1 MALEAFLANLA
12 LLDQLENQANLE
24 SRVRMERMEKMDPG
38 ASRGS
43 LVIRAKLEMLVRWVS
58 RALRGQWECR
68 ASLDPEVTLG
78 EREE

>member
-1 MALEAFLANLA
+1 M
-12 LLDQLENQANLE
+12 DQLENQANRE
-24 SRVRMERMEKMDPG
+24 NQVRMERMEKMVPG

-43 LVIRAKLEMLVRWVS
+43 LVIRVKLEMLVRWVF
-58 RALRGQWECR
+58 RALRVPLECR

>member
-1 MALEAFLANLA
+1 
-12 LLDQLENQANLE
+12 
-24 SRVRMERMEKMDPG
+24 MERMEKMDPG

-43 LVIRAKLEMLVRWVS
+43 LVIRVKLEMLVRWVS
-58 RALRGQWECR
+58 RALRGPLECR